1 MEILPTERNSRRM
14 DVRQKFRRSKD
25 TNSRRAEKKE
35 EVGGG
40 DPRVSP
46 HELPESLGGSSVV
59 GRQGT
64 INNPME
70 TLRDQGEEEAMT
82 MKFKSGAVRSSDTKD
97 VRYDLVSPIGL
108 EAVARACAE
117 GAERY
122 GDYNWEKGM
131 PVHDLLNHVLRHIN
145 LFLSGDR
152 EEDHLGHAA
161 WGCMAAV
168 HSDKLWP
175 ELNSNLREQ
184 GCKPPQMKMDSRKT
198 QTS

>member
-1 MEILPTERNSRRM
+1 MALLPTEGTRRGM
-14 DVRQKFRRSKD
+14 DLRPHRSKSAN
-25 TNSRRAEKKE
+25 TNSLRSAKE
-35 EVGGG
+35 TEVGGG
-40 DPRVSP
+40 DTRVSS
-46 HELPESLGGSSVV
+46 HELPEPLGRFG
-59 GRQGT
+59 GGCGQGT
-64 INNPME
+64 EQHFVEAI
-70 TLRDQGEEEAMT
+70 RDQGEGKDMT
-82 MKFKSGAVRSSDTKD
+82 MKFKSGAVRSSDTQD

-117 GAERY
+117 GAEKY

-152 EEDHLGHAA
+152 EDDHLGHAA

-175 ELNSNLREQ
+175 ELNSNLREH
-184 GCKPPQMKMDSRKT
+184 GCKPPQMKTDSRKT